1 MTEKSY
7 YNKLNKYYIE
17 YSKVIGKSIAWEAKF
32 TRTNRLNFKCLAEHQ
47 EEKLLKAEIAYGEK
61 IADAGLMKKPFD
73 GYVLY
78 KARSFFIAIY
88 FLPRHTEVYEIPI
101 RDFLKEKYAGKE
113 KSLTKERA
121 SQIGRR
127 IFI

>member
-7 YNKLNKYYIE
+7 YADLTKYYIE
-17 YSKVIGKSIAWEAKF
+17 YAKEIEKSIAWEAKF

-47 EEKLLKAEIAYGEK
+47 EEKLLKSEMAYGEK

-73 GYVLY
+73 GWVLY

-88 FLPRHTEVYEIPI
+88 FLPRHTEVYEINI

-113 KSLTKERA
+113 KSLSKERA
-121 SQIGRR
+121 GEIGRR
-127 IFI
+127 IVI

>member
-7 YNKLNKYYIE
+7 YADLTKYYISHAKE
-17 YSKVIGKSIAWEAKF
+17 IEKSIAWEAKF
-32 TRTNRLNFKCLAEHQ
+32 TRTNRLNFKCLSDHQ
-47 EEKLLKAEIAYGEK
+47 EEKLLKAENAYGEK
-61 IADAGLMKKPFD
+61 IADSGLMKKPFD

-88 FLPRHTEVYEIPI
+88 FLPRQTEVYEIPI

-121 SQIGRR
+121 SEIGRR

>member
-1 MTEKSY
+1 MQEKDY
-7 YNKLNKYYIE
+7 YAELNKYYTKHAKEIE
-17 YSKVIGKSIAWEAKF
+17 KSIAWEAKF

-47 EEKLLKAEIAYGEK
+47 EEKLLKAEMAYGEK

-88 FLPRHTEVYEIPI
+88 FLPRQTEVYEIPI

-113 KSLTKERA
+113 KSLTKDRA
-121 SQIGRR
+121 SEIGRR